1 MKRNGKINTGLSELY
16 VAKLTKQPGPKVPLA
31 AQMRKITSVLFPFF
45 GFLALICWLASP
57 ASRAQT
63 PADSSLLT
71 SRKKPAIQKSGR
83 KSGLSSVLPV
93 DAPLAKSASNSGSD
107 ALATDDLPDL
117 GLKVIAPKKK
127 KKGPKPVS
135 NYARNEYEGVPIT
148 HVVNKIGAGERVTTE
163 EFFVLKDYQVP
174 SPYAKD
180 VYWYD
185 ERAGRVTTSVIKDKE
200 YAQILHGPYRKFVGE
215 ALIEE
220 GYYFVGTK
228 HGRWESFYPDFTLKD
243 KQHFAHGFPNDS
255 RMTYYDEAK
264 KKIKEIL
271 PVQYGKVTGLYR
283 SFYEGGQLQEE
294 GRFDDSVKVGLWREY
309 HQFGSGGRTKKD
321 TQYGKDKWDAAEPVV
336 LREYDSKGKVIYDN
350 KARKK
355 EESEEEEF

>member
-1 MKRNGKINTGLSELY
+1 
-16 VAKLTKQPGPKVPLA
+16 
-31 AQMRKITSVLFPFF
+31 MRKIPQAIFLFSGLLTLIGWVGPWSVF
-45 GFLALICWLASP
+45 
-57 ASRAQT
+57 AQT
-63 PADSSLLT
+63 TADSSVLS
-71 SRKKPAIQKSGR
+71 SRKKPVIEKSGR
-83 KSGLSSVLPV
+83 KSGLSSVLPIGL
-93 DAPLAKSASNSGSD
+93 PLAKAAPDAGTGGD
-107 ALATDDLPDL
+107 ALESDDLPDL
-117 GLKVIAPKKK
+117 GLKIAAPKKK

-135 NYARNEYEGVPIT
+135 NYARNDYEGLPIA
-148 HVVNKIGAGERVTTE
+148 HVVNKIGAGQRVTTE
-163 EFFVLKDYQVP
+163 EFFVLKTYQAP
-174 SPYAKD
+174 SPYVKEI
-180 VYWYD
+180 YWYD

-243 KQHFAHGFPNDS
+243 KLQFEHGFPKES
-255 RMTYYDEAK
+255 VLTYYDEAK
-264 KKIKEIL
+264 KKLKTIL
-271 PVQYGKVTGLYR
+271 PKQYGKVMGLYR

-294 GRFDDSVKVGLWREY
+294 GRFDDSVKVGIWREY

-336 LREYDSKGKVIYDN
+336 LREYDNKGKIIYDN